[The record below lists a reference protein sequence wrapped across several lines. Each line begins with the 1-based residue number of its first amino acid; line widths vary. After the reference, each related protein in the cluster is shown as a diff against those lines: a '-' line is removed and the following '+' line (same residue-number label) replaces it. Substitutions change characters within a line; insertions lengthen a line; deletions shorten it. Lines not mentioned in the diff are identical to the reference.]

1 MGFFEM
7 KPLLP
12 WATIKDPRKDL
23 KGAVTV
29 EQYKVGHRAVFIP
42 AKKMSWEYIPLT
54 EILALITEQL
64 PEEAGDSIDPFTRRR
79 PLVRLMYKGGAEV
92 LYMDKQQNANRLI
105 EEIRERQ
112 KELKERRKKKQ

>member
-12 WATIKDPRKDL
+12 WASIESPRKDL
-23 KGAVTV
+23 KDAVTV

-54 EILALITEQL
+54 EIRALITEQL
-64 PEEAGDSIDPFTRRR
+64 PEEAGDFIDPFTRKR

-92 LYMDKQQNANRLI
+92 LYLDKQQNANRLI
-105 EEIRERQ
+105 DEIREKQ
-112 KELKERRKKKQ
+112 QELKERKQK